1 MSDSK
6 LRLSLVVGALA
17 ATCLAAACRSTPAPA
32 PAAPAVSADTWA
44 VVDGHEITRDDVDKA
59 YKRAGD
65 VAQGLSDDEAMTA
78 KLSLL
83 ENLILQEILLSK
95 ARALNLSVTDS
106 ELDAAYNDAKKNIT
120 EETFQAELK

>member
-1 MSDSK
+1 MTDSK

-17 ATCLAAACRSTPAPA
+17 ATCLGAACRPTPAA
-32 PAAPAVSADTWA
+32 PPAPAVSADTWA

-106 ELDAAYNDAKKNIT
+106 ELDTAYNDAKKNIT
-120 EETFQAELK
+120 EETFQAE